1 MAVVRVGID
10 IGSTT
15 IKMVVLDEQSR
26 IIFQQ
31 YARHFSD
38 ITAAFRSITAKAHH
52 VLRQKLLSVMVTGSA
67 GIGLSQ
73 SLGLPFVQEVIAST
87 TAIRQIIP
95 QTDIAIELGGE
106 DAKIT
111 YLDHTVEQRMN
122 GVCLLKKH

>member
-1 MAVVRVGID
+1 MIYVSDVLRIGID

-15 IKMVVLDEQSR
+15 IKLVILDEQSR

-31 YARHFSD
+31 YVRHFSD
-38 ITAAFRSITAKAHH
+38 ITAAFRSITAKAHQ
-52 VLRQKLLSVMVTGSA
+52 VLGQKLLSVMVTGSA

-95 QTDIAIELGGE
+95 HTDIAIELGGE

-111 YLDHTVEQRMN
+111 
-122 GVCLLKKH
+122 